1 MAYTP
6 NNWKDGDVITA
17 EKMNKLEQA
26 VNQASNNV
34 LVIEPSGDGLNVT
47 PNDIE
52 NAFENNSRIVMKQV
66 ADNGNGQSY
75 SKSLCELCF
84 YGLDYSPNDGY
95 LFSCQS
101 VVGNNIE
108 YTEFYALSET
118 DYFVAN
124 LAPVEDNPSA

>member
-52 NAFENNSRIVMKQV
+52 NAFENNSRIAMKYV
-66 ADNGNGQSY
+66 VDNGNGQSY

-84 YGLDYSPNDGY
+84 YGLEYNPNDGY
-95 LFSCQS
+95 LFSGQQ
-101 VVGNNIE
+101 VVNNNIE
-108 YTEFYALSET
+108 HIEFYAPSKN
-118 DYFVAN
+118 DYFVV
-124 LAPVEDNPSA
+124 PSDSDENPAV